1 MTIRSRV
8 DVVMAGDRIEGY
20 EDVAEVLGHADVA
33 ETVDVAPD
41 AGRRIVIVAR
51 TKVLGAELAEARKIT
66 PVAIVTPRTPQAACG
81 ISADDIVWA
90 DDLST
95 EERASLEPQLL
106 PTLAMTRR
114 TEGEDSD
121 ER

>member
-1 MTIRSRV
+1 MVMRNHV
-8 DVVMAGDRIEGY
+8 DVVTATSTPAPAALSLTSEPN
-20 EDVAEVLGHADVA
+20 

-51 TKVLGAELAEARKIT
+51 TKVLGAELAEARKID
-66 PVAIVTPRTPQAACG
+66 PVAIVTPRTPQAAYG

-114 TEGEDSD
+114 SEAGE
-121 ER
+121 